1 MKFHISTL
9 HNALQRV
16 RYAGKYGIWY
26 FENEVY
32 FTQFLN
38 LKQGELSVLQYS
50 NQFSRLKDACGM
62 EDDEEHDLI
71 SFVRGLRP
79 NIVERMSDCKTIHE
93 AYWEAIR
100 MERML
105 KRSYLGK
112 VMPQDGPQ
120 IIVDHHVEEPV
131 AEDIQIEKLEE
142 DTSMGNGDIQ
152 EASIVEIPHI
162 NSHIDCLW
170 GSTM

>member
-1 MKFHISTL
+1 
-9 HNALQRV
+9 
-16 RYAGKYGIWY
+16 
-26 FENEVY
+26 
-32 FTQFLN
+32 
-38 LKQGELSVLQYS
+38 
-50 NQFSRLKDACGM
+50 M

-93 AYWEAIR
+93 GYWEAIR
-100 MERML
+100 VERML

-131 AEDIQIEKLEE
+131 AEDIQSEKLEE
-142 DTSMGNGDIQ
+142 DASMGNGDIQ
-152 EASIVEIPHI
+152 AAREEASVVKIPHI
-162 NSHIDCLW
+162 NSHIDFVFGDQQCKL
-170 GSTM
+170 GDNQQLVRVYDLIMQIPHM